1 MSLKDYITTSYGNEI
16 SLDTKTFQQEK
27 IQNAKAEN
35 QMILLYKYMS
45 NNVTWKSLRL
55 RVPIKTTKCRNIM
68 KERKRKLFTQAWNE
82 AKKTPWKWDTFKSST
97 QFVWHFVKSCLQK
110 IMKTLC
116 KLLMQQK
123 KAEYQSLCYLKEKL
137 QQLKAEKQKR

>member
-45 NNVTWKSLRL
+45 NNVT
-55 RVPIKTTKCRNIM
+55 
-68 KERKRKLFTQAWNE
+68 
-82 AKKTPWKWDTFKSST
+82 
-97 QFVWHFVKSCLQK
+97 
-110 IMKTLC
+110 
-116 KLLMQQK
+116 
-123 KAEYQSLCYLKEKL
+123 
-137 QQLKAEKQKR
+137 